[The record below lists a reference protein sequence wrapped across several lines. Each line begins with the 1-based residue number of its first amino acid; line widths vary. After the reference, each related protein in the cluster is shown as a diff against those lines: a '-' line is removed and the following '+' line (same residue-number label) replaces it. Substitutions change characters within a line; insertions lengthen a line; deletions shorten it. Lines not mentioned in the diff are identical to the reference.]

1 MSILKM
7 IADAA
12 ESVAKFGA
20 GTVSTGLTFQP
31 KTPACLS
38 DSKDAE

>member
-7 IADAA
+7 IAKAA

-20 GTVSTGLTFQP
+20 GAVSTGMSFQP
-31 KTPACLS
+31 KTPSCLIE
-38 DSKDAE
+38 DKD